1 MAEFVERGHIDKVV
15 SVTKIDTLP
24 KHPKL
29 DSHQPLQEVLD
40 TSKVTKEV
48 AEILAPLETSNDP
61 QFILIEGAPGIGKS
75 LLLKHIAYRW
85 GIQEILQKFKLVLL
99 VCLRD
104 PAVQNLSLI
113 DDLLQSFCKRDRRAT
128 EIASACSDYLSENN
142 GEDLALLLDGYDE
155 YPERLRNDSLVAD
168 ILARE
173 VLPRCGLIVSSR
185 PHASVSLR
193 QQATVRVDILGF
205 TEAER
210 EHYIKESMKDQPQ
223 KIDELTQYLQGHSTI
238 SSLCFIPFNLVVLAY
253 LYKQGYSLPENSAEL
268 YNYFICLTIRRHLA
282 KHGHCLQG
290 NITKLTDL
298 PQPYNKII
306 QQLSKLSL
314 EALNDDKL
322 IFTFEEIK
330 DACPDITAIPGTIN
344 GCGLLQAVEH
354 FGFTGTATTIN
365 FLHFSIQ
372 EYLAAHHIANL
383 PADEELKII
392 EEKFWSDIHFNM
404 FSIYVS
410 LTKGQRP
417 SFKHFLC
424 GGNEAIAISDKFLND
439 QLQCLCLY
447 YCFHEAGDVD
457 ICKTIE
463 RSVTFSDKKI
473 NLVSTRLTASDVECV
488 TVFLTSSSH
497 REWVRLDLFS
507 CYIQDH
513 GLHILH
519 HGLLHCRNITID
531 RLELSSN
538 GLTIQSSSLISDI
551 TVKCKVK
558 KLWIDG
564 NHTIG
569 EDEQLYSMLSHP
581 STTLEELYMWDT
593 QLSSRAAIA
602 LFTAVQD
609 NNKLKRL
616 HIAYNII
623 TDDACDAITTA
634 LKSNNCLD
642 TLSMHHNPLTGEAI
656 VTIVNPLKVN
666 NTLSLL
672 KLPQCPEGIKK
683 TISSLQEVINK
694 NRESRG
700 CQVKLR
706 IEYL

>member
-15 SVTKIDTLP
+15 TVTKTDALP
-24 KHPKL
+24 KRPKL

-40 TSKVTKEV
+40 TIKVTKEV
-48 AEILAPLETSNDP
+48 SEILVPLETSDDP

-99 VCLRD
+99 VCLRN
-104 PAVQNLSLI
+104 PAVQQMSLI
-113 DDLLQSFCKRDRRAT
+113 DDLLQSFCRRDRRAT

-168 ILARE
+168 ILARK

-193 QQATVRVDILGF
+193 EQATVRVDILGF

-238 SSLCFIPFNLVVLAY
+238 SSLCFVPFNLVVLAY
-253 LYKQGYSLPENSAEL
+253 LHKQGFTLPENSAEL
-268 YNYFICLTIRRHLA
+268 YNYFICLTICRDLA
-282 KHGHCLQG
+282 KHGHHLQG

-330 DACPDITAIPGTIN
+330 EACPDITAIPGAIN

-354 FGFTGTATTIN
+354 FGFTGTTTTIN

-383 PADEELKII
+383 PADKELKII
-392 EEKFWSDIHFNM
+392 EEKFWSKIHFNM

-417 SFKHFLC
+417 SFKRFLC
-424 GGNEAIAISDKFLND
+424 GGNKVIAISDQFLND
-439 QLQCLCLY
+439 QLQCLRLY

-463 RSVTFSDKKI
+463 RSVTFNGKNI
-473 NLVSTRLTASDVECV
+473 NLGLTRLTASDVECV

-497 REWVRLDLFS
+497 KEWVGLYLTA

-519 HGLLHCRNITID
+519 RGLLHCRNISID
-531 RLELSSN
+531 QLVLEYN
-538 GLTIQSSSLISDI
+538 GLTTQSSSLISDI

-558 KLWIDG
+558 KLMIDR

-569 EDEQLYSMLSHP
+569 EDEKLYSMLSHP
-581 STTLEELYMWDT
+581 STMLEELNMYNT

-602 LFTAVQD
+602 LFTAVKN

-616 HIAYNII
+616 NIDI
-623 TDDACDAITTA
+623 NAISDDACDAITTA
-634 LKSNNCLD
+634 LKSNNCLVALYMD
-642 TLSMHHNPLTGEAI
+642 NNPLTGEAM
-656 VTIVNPLKVN
+656 VTIVNSLKVN
-666 NTLSLL
+666 NTLELL
-672 KLPQCPEGIKK
+672 WLPHCPEGIEK

-700 CQVKLR
+700 YLVKLM
-706 IEYL
+706 IY

>member
-1 MAEFVERGHIDKVV
+1 MAKFVERGHIDKVV
-15 SVTKIDTLP
+15 SITKTDALP
-24 KHPKL
+24 KRPKL

-40 TSKVTKEV
+40 TSKVTKEI
-48 AEILAPLETSNDP
+48 AEILAPLETSDDS

-104 PAVQNLSLI
+104 PGVQQMSLI
-113 DDLLQSFCKRDRRAT
+113 DDLLQSFCRRDRRASET
-128 EIASACSDYLSENN
+128 ASACSDYLSENN
-142 GEDLALLLDGYDE
+142 GEDFALLFDGYDE
-155 YPERLRNDSLVAD
+155 YPERLRKDSLIAD
-168 ILARE
+168 ILKRK

-193 QQATVRVDILGF
+193 QKATVRVDILGF

-223 KIDELTQYLQGHSTI
+223 KIVKLTRYLQAHLTI

-253 LYKQGYSLPENSAEL
+253 LYKQGFTLPRNSAEL
-268 YNYFICLTIRRHLA
+268 YNYFICLTVCRHLA
-282 KHGHCLQG
+282 KHGHRLQG

-298 PQPYNKII
+298 PEPYSKII

-330 DACPDITAIPGTIN
+330 EACPDVTAIPGAIN

-354 FGFTGTATTIN
+354 FGFTGTTTTIN
-365 FLHFSIQ
+365 FLHFSVQ

-424 GGNEAIAISDKFLND
+424 GGNKAIAISDKFLNN
-439 QLQCLCLY
+439 QLQCLRLY
-447 YCFHEAGDVD
+447 RCFHEAGDVD

-463 RSVTFSDKKI
+463 RSVTFSDKEI
-473 NLVSTRLTASDVECV
+473 NLYRTRLTASDVECV

-497 REWVRLDLFS
+497 KKWVGLYLSF

-519 HGLLHCRNITID
+519 RGLLHCRNITID
-531 RLELSSN
+531 ELVLINN
-538 GLTIQSSSLISDI
+538 GLTTQSSSLISDI

-558 KLWIDG
+558 VLGIGG

-569 EDEQLYSMLSHP
+569 EDEQLYSMLSSP
-581 STTLEELYMWDT
+581 STMLEGLVMDNT
-593 QLSSRAAIA
+593 QLSSRAAIP
-602 LFTAVQD
+602 LFTAVKD

-616 HIAYNII
+616 NIDRNAI

-634 LKSNNCLD
+634 LKTNNCLV
-642 TLSMHHNPLTGEAI
+642 TLSMCDNPLTGEAI
-656 VTIVNPLKVN
+656 VNALKVN
-666 NTLSLL
+666 NTLEVLW
-672 KLPQCPEGIKK
+672 LPQCPEGTKK

-706 IEYL
+706 INCW

>member
-1 MAEFVERGHIDKVV
+1 MYLGLININHNNQITIQSQQLVNTIYTE
-15 SVTKIDTLP
+15 
-24 KHPKL
+24 
-29 DSHQPLQEVLD
+29 HQPYNNQSSVLYNSD
-40 TSKVTKEV
+40 KTTIVCNNISYISKYLKCVEKSCTH
-48 AEILAPLETSNDP
+48 IP
-61 QFILIEGAPGIGKS
+61 Q
-75 LLLKHIAYRW
+75 
-85 GIQEILQKFKLVLL
+85 
-99 VCLRD
+99 
-104 PAVQNLSLI
+104 
-113 DDLLQSFCKRDRRAT
+113 
-128 EIASACSDYLSENN
+128 
-142 GEDLALLLDGYDE
+142 
-155 YPERLRNDSLVAD
+155 
-168 ILARE
+168 
-173 VLPRCGLIVSSR
+173 
-185 PHASVSLR
+185 
-193 QQATVRVDILGF
+193 
-205 TEAER
+205 
-210 EHYIKESMKDQPQ
+210 
-223 KIDELTQYLQGHSTI
+223 
-238 SSLCFIPFNLVVLAY
+238 
-253 LYKQGYSLPENSAEL
+253 EL
-268 YNYFICLTIRRHLA
+268 YNYFICLTVCRHLA
-282 KHGHCLQG
+282 KHGHRLQG
-290 NITKLTDL
+290 NITNLTDL
-298 PQPYNKII
+298 PEPYNKII

-330 DACPDITAIPGTIN
+330 EACPDITAIPGAIN

-354 FGFTGTATTIN
+354 FGFTGTTTTIN

-392 EEKFWSDIHFNM
+392 KKKFRSKIHFNM

-424 GGNEAIAISDKFLND
+424 GGNKAIAISDKFLND
-439 QLQCLCLY
+439 QLQCLRLY

-473 NLVSTRLTASDVECV
+473 YLDGTRLTASDVECV

-497 REWVRLDLFS
+497 KEWVGLDLWS

-519 HGLLHCRNITID
+519 RGLLHCRNITID
-531 RLELSSN
+531 QLVLEYN
-538 GLTIQSSSLISDI
+538 GLTTQSSSLISDI
-551 TVKCKVK
+551 TVKYKVK
-558 KLWIDG
+558 KLWIND

-569 EDEQLYSMLSHP
+569 EDEKLYSMLSHP
-581 STTLEELYMWDT
+581 STMVEKLIMYNT

-602 LFTAVQD
+602 LFTAVKD
-609 NNKLKRL
+609 NNKLKEL
-616 HIAYNII
+616 NIVNNAI

-634 LKSNNCLD
+634 LKNNNSLV
-642 TLSMHHNPLTGEAI
+642 TLYMDGNPLTGKAI
-656 VTIVNPLKVN
+656 VTIVNALKVN

-672 KLPQCPEGIKK
+672 RLPQYPEGIKK

-700 CQVKLR
+700 CQVELR
-706 IEYL
+706 IYY

>member
-15 SVTKIDTLP
+15 SVTKTDAFP
-24 KHPKL
+24 KCPKL

-48 AEILAPLETSNDP
+48 VEILASLETSNDP

-75 LLLKHIAYRW
+75 LLLREIAYQW
-85 GIQEILQKFKLVLL
+85 STGQILQKFKLVLL
-99 VCLRD
+99 LCLRD
-104 PAVQNLSLI
+104 PAVQQMSFI
-113 DDLLQSFCKRDRRAT
+113 DDLLQSCCKRDKDAT
-128 EIASACSDYLSENN
+128 EIVSVCRKYFMNNN
-142 GEDLALLLDGYDE
+142 GEDLALLFDGYDE
-155 YPERLRNDSLVAD
+155 YPERLQKDSLVAN
-168 ILARE
+168 ILERE
-173 VLPRCGLIVSSR
+173 VLPCCGLIVSSR

-223 KIDELTQYLQGHSTI
+223 KIDKLTQYLQAHLTI
-238 SSLCFIPFNLVVLAY
+238 SSLCFVPFNLVVLAY
-253 LYKQGYSLPENSAEL
+253 LYKQGFLLPKNSAEL
-268 YNYFICLTIRRHLA
+268 YNYFICLTVCRHLA
-282 KHGHCLQG
+282 KHGHRLQD

-298 PQPYNKII
+298 PEPYNKII

-330 DACPDITAIPGTIN
+330 EACPDITAIPGAIN

-354 FGFTGTATTIN
+354 FGFTGMTTTIN

-383 PADEELKII
+383 PADKELKII

-424 GGNEAIAISDKFLND
+424 GGNKATTISDKFLNNP
-439 QLQCLCLY
+439 LQCLRLY
-447 YCFHEAGDVD
+447 HCFHEAGDVD

-463 RSVTFSDKKI
+463 RSVTFHNKQI
-473 NLVSTRLTASDVECV
+473 NLSGTRLTASDVECV
-488 TVFLTSSSH
+488 TVFLTASSH
-497 REWVRLDLFS
+497 KEWVGLYLS
-507 CYIQDH
+507 HCYIQDH

-519 HGLLHCRNITID
+519 RGLLHCRNITID
-531 RLELSSN
+531 QLELRYN
-538 GLTIQSSSLISDI
+538 GLTTQSSSLISDI

-558 KLWIDG
+558 ELGIVG
-564 NHTIG
+564 NYTIG
-569 EDEQLYSMLSHP
+569 EDEQLYSMLSNP
-581 STTLEELYMWDT
+581 FTMLDTLDMYNIR
-593 QLSSRAAIA
+593 LSSRAAIA
-602 LFTAVQD
+602 LFTAVKD
-609 NNKLKRL
+609 NNKLKKL
-616 HIAYNII
+616 FINYNSI

-634 LKSNNCLD
+634 LKSNNGLVR
-642 TLSMHHNPLTGEAI
+642 LHMYRNPLTGEAI
-656 VTIVNPLKVN
+656 VNIVNALKVN
-666 NTLSLL
+666 NTLEELWLSL
-672 KLPQCPEGIKK
+672 CPEGIKK
-683 TISSLQEVINK
+683 TISSLQEVISK

-706 IEYL
+706 IEYW